1 MRGGYGGSGE
11 RCRWPGHGPF
21 RYLPPWERP
30 GWLYGRGSCWYMG
43 YRPSTG
49 VGVPSFSAVSDIQ
62 ALQSQRDL
70 LEKQIQSLQES
81 LKNIEKRLSEI
92 QKEE

>member
-1 MRGGYGGSGE
+1 
-11 RCRWPGHGPF
+11 
-21 RYLPPWERP
+21 
-30 GWLYGRGSCWYMG
+30 MG